1 MDPLTFQPLW
11 QAWAPVAGLV
21 VFISLLVTALVYLI
35 GKMLGNEA
43 MSGWARG
50 EIYQAFASAAIIGLV
65 VSVLVIFNSFV
76 LVLLGDAQFNCNQSI
91 CAYEELRFSANAA
104 TGTFDNIERTWVNCG
119 EDSPCQISIAKSR
132 LNTMYDLVRYWTA
145 GKVEKYGL
153 VSILSSLEIG
163 YKKIFKVT
171 PFAVGEYLKE
181 TYNIMF
187 EFTTTMLLLIKSQV
201 ILLSIIEKSLFGL
214 FLVGGI
220 ALRSIGVMRKL
231 GGLLIAIALG
241 TYFFYPMIVILATLV
256 VSPTAGQMPLVFDD
270 FSYFTATPVQPA
282 AASSPYDV
290 DIGISGSATTVSGM
304 SPVQPAEGTVAQPN
318 PAYSSLLTS
327 DVKIGDK
334 SYSPIVYY
342 MFNVIEP
349 NGFIDN
355 VAFLSVWVLAITVIV
370 IYSTVTFIKELSPY
384 FGGDTDIAGL
394 AKLI

>member
-11 QAWAPVAGLV
+11 QAWAPIAGLV
-21 VFISLLVTALVYLI
+21 VFVSLLVIMLVYLI

-43 MSGWARG
+43 MSGWARS
-50 EIYQAFASAAIIGLV
+50 EIYQAFVSAAMIGLV

-91 CAYEELRFSANAA
+91 CAYEEIRFSANADK
-104 TGTFDNIERTWVNCG
+104 GTFDNIERARVNCG
-119 EDSPCQISIAKSR
+119 EDTPCQISIAKSR

-153 VSILSSLEIG
+153 ISILSSLEIG
-163 YKKIFKVT
+163 YKKIFKVS
-171 PFAVGEYLKE
+171 PFAVAEYLKE

-187 EFTTTMLLLIKSQV
+187 EFTTTMLILLKSQV
-201 ILLSIIEKSLFGL
+201 ILLTIIEKTLFGL

-220 ALRSIGVMRKL
+220 ALRSIGIMRKL
-231 GGLLIAIALG
+231 GGLLIAMALG
-241 TYFFYPMIVILATLV
+241 AYFFYPMIVILATLV
-256 VSPTAGQMPLVFDD
+256 ISPTAGQMPLVFDD
-270 FSYFTATPVQPA
+270 FSYFTAAPVQPA
-282 AASSPYDV
+282 ASPYDV
-290 DIGISGSATTVSGM
+290 SIGISGSATTVSGIA
-304 SPVQPAEGTVAQPN
+304 PVQPAEGTAAEVSPS
-318 PAYSSLLTS
+318 YSNLLTS

-334 SYSPIVYY
+334 SYSPVVYH